1 MGDSLITRSAAQLRT
16 LLDDR
21 DVSAVEVAQAHLD
34 HIDATED
41 RLRSFL
47 VVMRESALSKAVDV
61 DRRMG
66 AGEDVGT
73 LAGIPVALKDIFTTR
88 GVPTTCGS
96 KILEGYRPPYDAT
109 VTTRVDKA
117 DAVLLGK
124 TNMDEFAMGSSGE
137 NSAYQL
143 TTNPWDL
150 ERVPGGSSSGSA
162 AAVAGFQAPLAMGT
176 DTGGSVRQ
184 PAAFSGL
191 VGAKPTYGRVSRYG
205 MIAFASSLD
214 QASPF
219 ARTVEDAALLLE
231 AVSGHDPMDS
241 TSIPEPFPNLREGME
256 QGVEGMRI
264 GVVREFLSSEGL
276 EPGVRDRTQE
286 AINLLTK
293 LGAELVEVSLP
304 HAVYGVS
311 AYYLIAPS
319 ECSSNL
325 SRFDGVRYGLRVDA
339 GSAEEMMAATREAGF
354 GPEVKRRIMIGT
366 YALSAGY
373 YDAYYAQAQ
382 RVRTLILRDFATA
395 FEQCDVLIS
404 PTAPTTAFRF
414 GDKADDPL
422 AMYLN
427 DVFTIPASLAGTPAM
442 SIPAGLDEQGL
453 PVGVQVM
460 GPVLGEQVMFRVAR
474 ALEAEI
480 GFDPTPRGP
489 NALEVRS
496 NAGPQAAEGG
506 RT

>member
-1 MGDSLITRSAAQLRT
+1 MGELLVTKTAAGLRN
-16 LLDDR
+16 LLDAG

-34 HIDATED
+34 HIEATD
-41 RLRSFL
+41 DQLKAFL
-47 VVMRESALSKAVDV
+47 VVMRESALTKAREVDARIA
-61 DRRMG
+61 DG
-66 AGEDVGT
+66 AGAGL

-88 GVPTTCGS
+88 AVPTTCGS

-109 VTTRVDKA
+109 VTSRLDAA

-150 ERVPGGSSSGSA
+150 ERVPGGSSSGSG
-162 AAVAGFQAPLAMGT
+162 AAVAGFQTPLAVGT

-184 PAAFSGL
+184 PAAFSGV

-219 ARTVEDAALLLE
+219 ARTVTDAAWMLE
-231 AVSGHDPMDS
+231 AIAGHDPMDS
-241 TSIPEPFPNLREGME
+241 TSIPEPFPNLREGLE
-256 QGVEGMRI
+256 AGVGGMRI
-264 GVVREFLSSEGL
+264 GVVREFFESEGL

-286 AINLLTK
+286 AIQRLSK
-293 LGAELVEVSLP
+293 LGAQIVEVSLP

-339 GSAEEMMAATREAGF
+339 DSAEEMMAATREAGF
-354 GPEVKRRIMIGT
+354 GAEVKRRIMIGT

-382 RVRTLILRDFATA
+382 RVRTLILRDFAAA
-395 FEQCDVLIS
+395 FEQCDALIS

-414 GDKADDPL
+414 GDKSDDPL

-427 DVFTIPASLAGTPAM
+427 DIFTIPASLAGTPAM
-442 SIPAGLDEQGL
+442 SLPAGLDEKGL

-480 GFDPTPRGP
+480 AFDPTPRGP
-489 NALEVRS
+489 NALEL
-496 NAGPQAAEGG
+496 G
-506 RT
+506 

>member
-1 MGDSLITRSAAQLRT
+1 MADSLITKTAVELLG
-16 LLDDR
+16 LLDAG
-21 DVSAVEVAQAHLD
+21 DVSAVDVAQAHLD
-34 HIDATED
+34 HIDATDD
-41 RLRSFL
+41 RLLSFL
-47 VVMRESALSKAVDV
+47 VVMRDTALAKAADV
-61 DRRMG
+61 DRRRA
-66 AGEDVGT
+66 AGEELGS
-73 LAGIPVALKDIFTTR
+73 LAGVPVALKDIFTTR

-96 KILEGYRPPYDAT
+96 KILEGYRPPYDST
-109 VTTRVDKA
+109 VTARVDQA

-143 TTNPWDL
+143 STNPWDL

-191 VGAKPTYGRVSRYG
+191 VGVKPTYGRVSRYG

-219 ARTVEDAALLLE
+219 ARSVEDAALLLQ
-231 AVSGHDPMDS
+231 AIAGHDPMDS
-241 TSIPEPFPNLREGME
+241 TSIPEPFPDLRTGLDD
-256 QGVEGMRI
+256 GVDGMRI
-264 GVVREFLSSEGL
+264 GVVTEFLTGDGL

-286 AINLLTK
+286 AVQLLTK
-293 LGAELVEVSLP
+293 LGAEIVEVSLP

-325 SRFDGVRYGLRVDA
+325 SRFDGVRYGLRIDA
-339 GSAEEMMAATREAGF
+339 GGAEEMMAATREAGF
-354 GPEVKRRIMIGT
+354 GAEVKRRIMIGT

-382 RVRTLILRDFATA
+382 RVRTLILRDFAAA

-414 GDKADDPL
+414 GEKSNDPL

-489 NALEVRS
+489 NALEV
-496 NAGPQAAEGG
+496 
-506 RT
+506 